1 MYTWT
6 DLYYSRRIL
15 WVKITM
21 QNITIV
27 PKIDIVFSMALQICA
42 DVKNQPLKIGA
53 NLSLHPFS
61 LGIPDI
67 WERNASITLQDRVSP
82 EAAFAFP
89 PHSTW
94 QLNAFSPAS
103 HWRSADLHYGAVC
116 QWNPPSFNCLCHY
129 RAVALGFR
137 AP

>member
-1 MYTWT
+1 
-6 DLYYSRRIL
+6 
-15 WVKITM
+15 M

-67 WERNASITLQDRVSP
+67 TLQDRVSP
-82 EAAFAFP
+82 EALHFHLIQHGSSMLSLQRVTDVQLTYIMAQYANETLQVLIVCAITVPLRWVSVPRSRSFAT
-89 PHSTW
+89 S
-94 QLNAFSPAS
+94 QPAM
-103 HWRSADLHYGAVC
+103 HL
-116 QWNPPSFNCLCHY
+116 
-129 RAVALGFR
+129 
-137 AP
+137 

>member
-1 MYTWT
+1 
-6 DLYYSRRIL
+6 
-15 WVKITM
+15 M
-21 QNITIV
+21 QNITTV

-67 WERNASITLQDRVSP
+67 WERNTSITLQDRVSP

-94 QLNAFSPAS
+94 QLQRVTDVQLTYIMTRYANETLQVLIA
-103 HWRSADLHYGAVC
+103 
-116 QWNPPSFNCLCHY
+116 CHY
-129 RAVALGFR
+129 RAVVLCFR